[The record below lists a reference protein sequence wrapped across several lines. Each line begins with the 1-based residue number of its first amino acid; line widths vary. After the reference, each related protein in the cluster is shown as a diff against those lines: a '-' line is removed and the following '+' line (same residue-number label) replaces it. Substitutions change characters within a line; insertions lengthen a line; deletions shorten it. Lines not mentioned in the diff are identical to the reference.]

1 MGARRSEPDGP
12 YRVMIVDDSAVV
24 RGLVTRMLESDPS
37 IEIVASVGNGL
48 QAVQSLDRHNVEVVV
63 LDIEMPVMDGL
74 TALPK
79 LLEKDPGLQ
88 IIMAST
94 LTLQN
99 ADISLRALEAG
110 AADYIPKPT
119 TSRELAGT
127 ADFKR
132 DLLEKVRALGGVR
145 RSNTRRAPHRF
156 PSAPPPPQ
164 RVREPLARPAPGPI
178 VLCKPG
184 EDVPE
189 IIAIGS
195 STGGPQALFKVLT
208 ALRGGGG
215 VKQPIFI
222 TQHMPATFTT
232 ILAQHITRLSGM
244 EAAEGQDG
252 EVVRPGRV
260 YVAPGD
266 FHMTVE
272 ARGVDKI
279 LRIAKGPPENYC
291 RPAVD
296 PMFRSLA
303 AAYGR
308 RVLAVVL
315 TGMGVDGAKGSAEIH
330 KAGGTVIAQD
340 EASSIVWGMPGATAL
355 SGVCSAVLALDDI
368 APYIRKIA
376 TRR

>member
-1 MGARRSEPDGP
+1 
-12 YRVMIVDDSAVV
+12 MIVDDSAVV

-164 RVREPLARPAPGPI
+164 RVREPLARPVPGPI

-195 STGGPQALFKVLT
+195 STGGPQAL
-208 ALRGGGG
+208 
-215 VKQPIFI
+215 
-222 TQHMPATFTT
+222 
-232 ILAQHITRLSGM
+232 
-244 EAAEGQDG
+244 
-252 EVVRPGRV
+252 
-260 YVAPGD
+260 
-266 FHMTVE
+266 
-272 ARGVDKI
+272 
-279 LRIAKGPPENYC
+279 
-291 RPAVD
+291 
-296 PMFRSLA
+296 
-303 AAYGR
+303 
-308 RVLAVVL
+308 
-315 TGMGVDGAKGSAEIH
+315 
-330 KAGGTVIAQD
+330 
-340 EASSIVWGMPGATAL
+340 
-355 SGVCSAVLALDDI
+355 
-368 APYIRKIA
+368 
-376 TRR
+376 